1 RPRRTVTILKV
12 VSAVLSLA
20 FWIAFCLLWYHY
32 AVTRPSQPDAAVGR
46 IYAERQI
53 EQAFYLTTTERSIW
67 YLLTG
72 AGVSCF
78 LLGVGLPYSLRFSK
92 SEIPRNSI
100 QVIHMVLSQTCH
112 KQKVRT
118 KCGFPPFPKS
128 GKGGAASV
136 GAAS

>member
-1 RPRRTVTILKV
+1 MSVVDRIPMNRTNPQRPRRTVTILKV

-20 FWIAFCLLWYHY
+20 FWIASCLLRYHY

-78 LLGVGLPYSLRFSK
+78 LLGVGFHIFGKRLDREMSK
-92 SEIPRNSI
+92 KTNIMTEQGSNP
-100 QVIHMVLSQTCH
+100 
-112 KQKVRT
+112 
-118 KCGFPPFPKS
+118 
-128 GKGGAASV
+128 
-136 GAAS
+136 